1 MFPILVCRSYVS
13 SSATSKRSIMAA
25 LLPHAVA
32 GRTELA
38 LFYGDF
44 NCSLLSLLI
53 ACLVHSGTYPALAK
67 HLHRG
72 YEPITRTYPDRP
84 HSTLLY

>member
-1 MFPILVCRSYVS
+1 
-13 SSATSKRSIMAA
+13 MAA

-32 GRTELA
+32 GWTELV
-38 LFYGDF
+38 LFCGDF
-44 NCSLLSLLI
+44 DCSLLSLI

-72 YEPITRTYPDRP
+72 YEPTTRTYPDRP
-84 HSTLLY
+84 HSTLPY